1 MVLTYRT
8 DEIKMCFLL
17 LLLLKTPYG
26 VPPPHPLGA
35 ALVDPLELALVD
47 PLELALVDV

>member
-1 MVLTYRT
+1 MFAWIRIRDDGVHLN
-8 DEIKMCFLL
+8 
-17 LLLLKTPYG
+17 LLKTPYG

-47 PLELALVDV
+47 PLERALVDV